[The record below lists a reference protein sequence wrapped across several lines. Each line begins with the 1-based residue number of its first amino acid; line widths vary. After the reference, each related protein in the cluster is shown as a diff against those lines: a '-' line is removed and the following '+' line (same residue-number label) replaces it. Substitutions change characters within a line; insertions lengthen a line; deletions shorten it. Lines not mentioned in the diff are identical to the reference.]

1 MKSVVVVCMLY
12 ARAGNTQM
20 LSGQYWAGGDS
31 IIMCKQITELTKCGA
46 ASLLYTTSPP
56 TPPCVLLLTNP
67 ILTTISSPENIL
79 LDMRS
84 MLLLLPESSAD
95 MTPEDG

>member
-1 MKSVVVVCMLY
+1 
-12 ARAGNTQM
+12 M

-56 TPPCVLLLTNP
+56 LPPTCVLLLTNP
-67 ILTTISSPENIL
+67 ILSREYTAGRAVI
-79 LDMRS
+79 
-84 MLLLLPESSAD
+84 A
-95 MTPEDG
+95 TPAAGVICRYDTRRWMMNYGSN